1 MTKVISM
8 TYPLWKQLEQLKTST
23 WVDLTHTFDETIPCF
38 SEFERA
44 KVSTL
49 FNVADDGFYVQNW
62 NIVTQY
68 GTHVDAPIHFVE
80 KTRYLHEIDLKELVL
95 PLVVLDFSQ
104 EVAADADFILTRDHI
119 KQWET
124 EHGSIEPGTFV
135 AFRSDWSKRWPDIEH
150 FENKDAE
157 GQLHLPGWGLDALQ
171 YLLED
176 RQVKSI
182 GHETFDTDASVDV
195 VKNGDIVGERY
206 VLGQDTYQLELL
218 TNLDQLPTR
227 GAIIYAISPKPNKA
241 PGFPVRAFAIK
252 P

>member
-8 TYPLWKQLEQLKTST
+8 TYPLWEQLEQLKTAT

-68 GTHVDAPIHFVE
+68 GTHIDAPIHFVE

-95 PLVVLDFSQ
+95 PLVILDFSQ

-176 RQVKSI
+176 RQVQSI

>member
-1 MTKVISM
+1 MTKVIPM
-8 TYPLWKQLEQLKTST
+8 TYPLWEQLEQLKTAT

-68 GTHVDAPIHFVE
+68 GTHIDAPIHFVE

-176 RQVKSI
+176 RQVQSI

-218 TNLDQLPTR
+218 TNLDQLLTR

>member
-1 MTKVISM
+1 M
-8 TYPLWKQLEQLKTST
+8 TYPLWEQLEQLKTAT

-49 FNVADDGFYVQNW
+49 FNVDDDGFYVQNW

-68 GTHVDAPIHFVE
+68 GTHIDAPIHFVE

-176 RQVKSI
+176 RQVQSI

>member
-1 MTKVISM
+1 M

-68 GTHVDAPIHFVE
+68 GTHIDAPIHFVE

-182 GHETFDTDASVDV
+182 GHETFDTDASIDV
-195 VKNGDIVGERY
+195 VKNSDIVGERY

>member
-1 MTKVISM
+1 M
-8 TYPLWKQLEQLKTST
+8 
-23 WVDLTHTFDETIPCF
+23 
-38 SEFERA
+38 
-44 KVSTL
+44 
-49 FNVADDGFYVQNW
+49 
-62 NIVTQY
+62 TQY
-68 GTHVDAPIHFVE
+68 GTHIDAPIHFVE

-176 RQVKSI
+176 RQVQSI

>member
-1 MTKVISM
+1 M
-8 TYPLWKQLEQLKTST
+8 TYPLWEQLEQLKTAT

-68 GTHVDAPIHFVE
+68 GTHIDAPIHFVE

-176 RQVKSI
+176 RQVQSI

-195 VKNGDIVGERY
+195 AKNGDIVGERY
-206 VLGQDTYQLELL
+206 VLGQDTFQLELL

>member
-8 TYPLWKQLEQLKTST
+8 TYPLWEQLEQLKTAT

-49 FNVADDGFYVQNW
+49 FNVADDGYYVQNW

-68 GTHVDAPIHFVE
+68 GTHIDAPIHFVE

-95 PLVVLDFSQ
+95 PLVILDFSQ

-176 RQVKSI
+176 RQVQSI

>member
-1 MTKVISM
+1 MTKVIPM
-8 TYPLWKQLEQLKTST
+8 AYPLWEQLQQLKTAT

-68 GTHVDAPIHFVE
+68 GTHIDAPIHFVE

-176 RQVKSI
+176 RQVQSI